1 MRFTFSTFVVLALTA
16 LTSHA
21 LVINGYN
28 AAQFNRFTTDSFP
41 SAPVENSNL
50 LSGIVTG
57 VNLDFSG
64 VGWST
69 SDLRQGITMITPQHF
84 IAANHF
90 RPSGQVDFLNQDGV
104 LKSYTID
111 GSGYQTLTTSPGQ
124 TADLVIGKLTT
135 SILGSDNITFYPVPD
150 STLTTPDYIDRGV
163 IVYGR
168 GATSG
173 DRSPR
178 VGYNHIEQ
186 LALVSDTGT
195 DETLVA
201 VTEQG
206 NVTGETQGQT
216 GDSGSP
222 SFVVFDGQLTAV
234 GTHFAIGTIGDNPAT
249 FDSFLPAYFSQ
260 INSIVTGDGETLTQQ
275 ALGADFTV
283 LVPEVSHFAALSGL
297 AAIALITIKRRR
309 LL

>member
-1 MRFTFSTFVVLALTA
+1 MRFITFTFVAGILSA
-16 LTSHA
+16 LTSQA

-41 SAPVENSNL
+41 DTPVENSGL
-50 LSGIVTG
+50 LSGIVTD

-69 SDLRQGITMITPQHF
+69 SDLRRGITMITDQHF

-90 RPSGQVDFLNQDGV
+90 RPSGQVDFLNQNGV

-111 GSGYQTLTTSPGQ
+111 GSGYQTLITSPGQ

-135 SILGSDNITFYPVPD
+135 SILGTDNITFYPVPD
-150 STLTTPDYIDRGV
+150 STLVTDDYIDRGV

-178 VGYNHIEQ
+178 VGYNHIDQ
-186 LALVSDTGT
+186 LALVNDSGT

-201 VTEQG
+201 VTTQG
-206 NVTGETQGQT
+206 SVTGETQGEV

-234 GTHFAIGTIGDNPAT
+234 GTHFAIGTVGDDPAT

-260 INSIVTGDGETLTQQ
+260 INAIVTGDGESLTQQ
-275 ALGADFTV
+275 ALGTDFTV
-283 LVPEVSHFAALSGL
+283 LVPEISHFAAISSL
-297 AAIALITIKRRR
+297 AIMVLVGFKRRR